1 MLTQKTNGHSPMTV
15 QVTDDLNVQLFTNP
29 DFGFLMDTNT
39 VAVGYG
45 VSPNTIR
52 AHKISHRDELIENHH
67 YVSSVEKINP
77 RKNLNAN
84 RVYWTKSGVIKLGFF
99 IKSERAKAFRC
110 WAENVILEV
119 TSKPV
124 SLPVATKRKDNRL
137 TPDRLLDIMQDIILI
152 EDLEVRKRLT
162 EKLMKP

>member
-1 MLTQKTNGHSPMTV
+1 MIV

-39 VAVGYG
+39 VALGYG
-45 VSPNTIR
+45 VSPKTIR
-52 AHKISHRDELIENHH
+52 SHKVSHKDELLPSQHFILGA
-67 YVSSVEKINP
+67 EKTGSYNQLP
-77 RKNLNAN
+77 LD
-84 RVYWTKSGVIKLGFF
+84 RVYWTKAGIIKLGFF
-99 IKSERAKAFRC
+99 IKSERAKAFRS

-137 TPDRLLDIMQDIILI
+137 TPDRLLDIMQEIILI
-152 EDLEVRKRLT
+152 EDLQVRKRLT